1 MVKATS
7 ECSSVLQ
14 LQWPTHACRR
24 LRVRI
29 CASLRA
35 SLNNFHRS
43 KTGII
48 TPRARL
54 VISDPCMMFDLVPET
69 SSLALHDQLNWISA
83 KWWSSPEWH
92 NFLKPGFFFWIH
104 LRCWKRTSLW
114 TEFSMPSVR
123 ELVLSFVH
131 GEVFN
136 WRRNMPFS
144 IMQSVCQWMMLLPS
158 LWNHFVFVS
167 KIVGTPDRFSEST
180 PMLLPRN
187 PKTSSVLTS
196 LIVPFGHKPSDLAT
210 RNLDQLPEP
219 LGRMD
224 LHVASSMPDG
234 RRGFRVAQS
243 AFRTLRR
250 RCTLRRKIVAEEHV
264 VLVFWC
270 GVHTIFLW

>member
-1 MVKATS
+1 MSTLACADLCILES
-7 ECSSVLQ
+7 LFEQ
-14 LQWPTHACRR
+14 LSQIQDWNHHTAGSTCYLRSMHDVWPCTRDR
-24 LRVRI
+24 LIGVARPTE
-29 CASLRA
+29 
-35 SLNNFHRS
+35 LNF
-43 KTGII
+43 GEVVVQ
-48 TPRARL
+48 PWVAQ
-54 VISDPCMMFDLVPET
+54 FFE
-69 SSLALHDQLNWISA
+69 AW
-83 KWWSSPEWH
+83 
-92 NFLKPGFFFWIH
+92 FFFWIH

-196 LIVPFGHKPSDLAT
+196 LIVPFGHKPGDLAT